1 MDMLA
6 QAIEKVGSTKD
17 IVPIARALEGME
29 YDSPFGKIKMRMED
43 HQASHPLY
51 ISELVKGVKYDAE
64 GLGLGWKTVAKVP
77 GDSTI
82 QPVACNMKRPS

>member
-1 MDMLA
+1 
-6 QAIEKVGSTKD
+6 
-17 IVPIARALEGME
+17 
-29 YDSPFGKIKMRMED
+29 MRKED

-77 GDSTI
+77 GDATV
-82 QPVACNMKRPS
+82 QPVACDMKRPG